1 MNTTSKALSLSLV
14 FHSLMA
20 LFAALML
27 NMFHNTPEKFALPLK
42 KISLV
47 SLSNPS
53 PTIVPPSFSV
63 PHPPAE
69 MPKQKNVSTPQEPPQ
84 KSIVRDIPPIREK
97 VATISTEKPSV
108 PAPSPLPSVES
119 KPSSLPV
126 TAAAP
131 KAQPKIDISA
141 EKQSFFA
148 GLRTKIQQSLRYPS
162 AARRRGM
169 EGDVNIRFTLDSG
182 GSIRDVIVSEGES
195 IFHEAAKNAVAS
207 ASGVKIPEALSGLF
221 PTEVK
226 LTLEFRLN

>member
-47 SLSNPS
+47 SFSNPS

-84 KSIVRDIPPIREK
+84 KSIVRDIP
-97 VATISTEKPSV
+97 
-108 PAPSPLPSVES
+108 
-119 KPSSLPV
+119 
-126 TAAAP
+126 
-131 KAQPKIDISA
+131 
-141 EKQSFFA
+141 
-148 GLRTKIQQSLRYPS
+148 
-162 AARRRGM
+162 
-169 EGDVNIRFTLDSG
+169 
-182 GSIRDVIVSEGES
+182 
-195 IFHEAAKNAVAS
+195 
-207 ASGVKIPEALSGLF
+207 
-221 PTEVK
+221 
-226 LTLEFRLN
+226 